1 MLYPLSYGG
10 GDLWTDVLGA
20 RGGTV
25 LGKIL
30 RAPTDSAPRTV

>member
-1 MLYPLSYGG
+1 
-10 GDLWTDVLGA
+10 VLGA